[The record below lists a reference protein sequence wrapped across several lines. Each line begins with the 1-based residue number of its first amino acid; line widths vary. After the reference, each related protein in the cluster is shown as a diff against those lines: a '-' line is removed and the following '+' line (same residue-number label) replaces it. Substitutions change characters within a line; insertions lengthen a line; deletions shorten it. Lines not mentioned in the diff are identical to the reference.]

1 MRVRLRVAVGVI
13 AMFALAPACSEQ
25 VDLAPRAQRQ
35 LEDDLEALTAATVA
49 ADRSGART
57 ALRELERGVAELA
70 SAGQISESRAQQIL
84 SAAADVA
91 DQLSLLPAPEP
102 TPSPSVESPTSP
114 SPEPTEEGDDGGE
127 PGNGAESGN
136 GNGNGNAYGH
146 DKGDGND

>member
-1 MRVRLRVAVGVI
+1 MRVRLGVAIGVI
-13 AMFALAPACSEQ
+13 ALSALAPACSEQ

-49 ADRSGART
+49 ADRAGART
-57 ALRELERGVAELA
+57 ALRELERGVAELT

-84 SAAADVA
+84 TAAADVA

-102 TPSPSVESPTSP
+102 SPSPSVASPISP
-114 SPEPTEEGDDGGE
+114 SPEPTEEGDDEGE
-127 PGNGAESGN
+127 PGD

-146 DKGDGND
+146 DKGNGRD

>member
-13 AMFALAPACSEQ
+13 ALFALAPACSEQ

-35 LEDDLEALTAATVA
+35 LEGDLEALTAATVA

-57 ALRELERGVAELA
+57 ALRELERGVAELT
-70 SAGQISESRAQQIL
+70 SAGQISEARAQQIL

-91 DQLSLLPAPEP
+91 DQLSLLPAPVP
-102 TPSPSVESPTSP
+102 SPSPSVASPTSP
-114 SPEPTEEGDDGGE
+114 SPEPTEEDDGEGE
-127 PGNGAESGN
+127 PGNSD

-146 DKGDGND
+146 DQGNGND

>member
-1 MRVRLRVAVGVI
+1 MRVRVRVAVGVI
-13 AMFALAPACSEQ
+13 ALFALAPACSEQ

-49 ADRSGART
+49 VDRSGARE
-57 ALRELERGVAELA
+57 ALRELERGVAELT

-102 TPSPSVESPTSP
+102 SPSPSVEPPTSP
-114 SPEPTEEGDDGGE
+114 SAEPTEEGDDEGG
-127 PGNGAESGN
+127 PGNRNDNS
-136 GNGNGNAYGH
+136 NGNGNAYGH
-146 DKGDGND
+146 DQGNGND